1 MNAKNENQ
9 KPEHIS
15 MGIAH
20 LNHAH
25 RTFFKRYYIKEIH
38 ITASKATH
46 DVHIFHLK
54 TLF

>member
-25 RTFFKRYYIKEIH
+25 RRF
-38 ITASKATH
+38 
-46 DVHIFHLK
+46 LK
-54 TLF
+54 DTI